1 MRIAVRHTITWRY
14 TPHVAGASYALRLEP
29 PSQPR
34 QRVQSWRIV
43 DDQGGTLSD
52 SGDGYGNIVHMLAV
66 NRPHQALTV
75 LSVGEVETS
84 GGDGALHG
92 VPETLPPVY
101 FLRTT
106 ETTPSSA
113 ALQSIAAGLADVAD
127 GRERLDLL
135 LLAIRKAMAQATPVD
150 IVHGFVAA
158 CRLIGHPARV
168 VNGYLAAESAQGA
181 HLWAEAFTGTAG
193 WVGFDPATG
202 LVPAETHIR
211 VAIGLDAGE
220 AGAVRSAR
228 RGFAE
233 ETLAMDLA
241 VQQVQAGQ
249 Q

>member
-1 MRIAVRHTITWRY
+1 M
-14 TPHVAGASYALRLEP
+14 
-29 PSQPR
+29 
-34 QRVQSWRIV
+34 QSWRIV
-43 DDQGGTLSD
+43 DDQGGTLSE

-75 LSVGEVETS
+75 LSVGEIETS
-84 GGDGALHG
+84 GGDGVLHN

-106 ETTPSSA
+106 ETTPGSA
-113 ALQSIAAGLADVAD
+113 ALQSIAAGVADVRD

-135 LLAIRKAMAQATPVD
+135 LLAIRKTMAQATATD
-150 IVHGFVAA
+150 CVHGFVTAA
-158 CRLIGHPARV
+158 RLLGHPARV
-168 VNGYLAAESAQGA
+168 VNGYLAAETAQGA
-181 HLWAEAFTGTAG
+181 HLWAEAYSEASG
-193 WVGFDPATG
+193 WVAFDPATG
-202 LVPAETHIR
+202 LVPGETHVR

-241 VQQVQAGQ
+241 VQQVQGQ